1 MIGIIDA
8 AKIVTDDRT
17 QVTGGPTLAG
27 HHMRCIECN
36 QPFKPTRA
44 DVKLCSNKCR
54 QARARRL
61 RKPRSEHDRAF
72 PDATGREMRRD
83 AASDQMAKRLVAEYA
98 FLRPGTQPEIN
109 ATRLSE
115 IRSVI
120 AASTRL

>member
-1 MIGIIDA
+1 M
-8 AKIVTDDRT
+8 
-17 QVTGGPTLAG
+17 AG